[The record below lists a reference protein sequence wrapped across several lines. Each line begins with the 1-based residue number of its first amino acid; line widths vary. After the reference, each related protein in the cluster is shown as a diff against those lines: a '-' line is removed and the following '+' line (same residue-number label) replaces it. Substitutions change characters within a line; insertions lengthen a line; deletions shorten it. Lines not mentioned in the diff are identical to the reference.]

1 MKHIDELMKTIESMK
16 MVVKLAI
23 NYPDSDEQLKCAEND
38 LENLNE
44 VENIVK
50 KYYEW

>member
-16 MVVKLAI
+16 MVVRIVI
-23 NYPDSDEQLKCAEND
+23 NYPDSEEQLKQAKND

>member
-23 NYPDSDEQLKCAEND
+23 NYHDSEEQLKRAEND

-44 VENIVK
+44 VEDIVK